1 MLGNDQLR
9 IGTNTGQMS
18 PSGQVQELVWGAL
31 AAQVTIVLAQ
41 LGVADVLGGR
51 RLPAEAVARAVGA
64 DTAALRRLLR
74 AAASLGLLDEVE
86 EDRFELTALGE
97 TLRRD
102 SPDSARDRVLA
113 FGTPTRWRL
122 LGELGEAVRTGR
134 STAPKVLGRSVWEHY
149 TQNLSE
155 GEGFS
160 RAMGELSGPAADA
173 VAAIVDPREFH
184 RIADI
189 GGAHGELLTAMLE
202 RAPESEGVLF
212 DLPPVIDSARR
223 RLDGSP
229 LGQRIALVGGD
240 FFDRVPE
247 ADLYL
252 LMRVLHDWDDEHA
265 RRILTTCRQAAAPG
279 TRVLVVEQ
287 VLPDPWE
294 PSPGH
299 LSDIAMLVLL
309 GGRERTASE
318 YSALLGATGWEVE
331 KVCATDTPFGVLLA
345 TAVD

>member
-1 MLGNDQLR
+1 
-9 IGTNTGQMS
+9 MS

-41 LGVADVLGGR
+41 LGVADVLADR
-51 RLPAEAVARAVGA
+51 RLPAEAVARAIGA

-122 LGELGEAVRTGR
+122 LGEAVRTGR

-160 RAMGELSGPAADA
+160 RAMGELSGPAAD
-173 VAAIVDPREFH
+173 PREYR
-184 RIADI
+184 RITDI

-212 DLPPVIDSARR
+212 DLPSVIDSARR

-252 LMRVLHDWDDEHA
+252 LMRVLHDWDDEHT
-265 RRILTTCRQAAAPG
+265 RRILTTCRRAAAPG

-294 PSPGH
+294 PSPAH